1 MYILFEGVDTCGKT
15 TQIEL
20 LKKEFKDLIFTKE
33 PGGTKIGK
41 EIREILLHKGV
52 QSKEAEL
59 FLFLADRAEHFKEII
74 EPNLDKTVISDRGF
88 ISGIAY
94 FLANG
99 DFQDKEFLIKL
110 NKFALKN
117 SLPQKTVF
125 FKTDKETIKKRL
137 KGKNEDMIEKRGIE
151 YLLKVQNIMESL
163 LKELKLEHITI
174 DSKKDIKE
182 INTIIKGYIFDD

>member
-59 FLFLADRAEHFKEII
+59 FLFLADRAEHFKEVI